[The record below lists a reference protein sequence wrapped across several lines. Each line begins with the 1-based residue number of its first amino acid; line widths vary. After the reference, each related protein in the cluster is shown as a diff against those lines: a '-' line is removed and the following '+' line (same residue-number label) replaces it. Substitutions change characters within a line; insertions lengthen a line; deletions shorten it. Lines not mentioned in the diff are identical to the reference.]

1 MPDPFE
7 LWLLA
12 WQSAVSHGME
22 QFIEAIPG
30 AAALPDW
37 RGRAEVFD
45 LSALPVLG
53 RVRTDLPTMLLLE
66 QREPTQSQET
76 PVLIVAPYAVHDA
89 SIGDFADSH
98 SVAQILSKEHPVAMT
113 FWKSANAQMRYY
125 GIDAYLSDLN
135 VAIDDLG
142 GCASLVGLCQG
153 GWLAAVYASRFPKK
167 ARKLVLVGRA
177 DRSCRDR
184 VADYPRL
191 VSLHTRGDRAI
202 YRDQRRDS
210 FRSYVARHVGGRIG
224 GRIQCGDRP
233 SG

>member
-12 WQSAVSHGME
+12 WQSAVSHRME

-37 RGRAEVFD
+37 RPRPEAVD

-66 QREPTQSQET
+66 QREPTQSRET

-113 FWKSANAQMRYY
+113 FWKSASAQMRYY

-142 GCASLVGLCQG
+142 G
-153 GWLAAVYASRFPKK
+153 
-167 ARKLVLVGRA
+167 
-177 DRSCRDR
+177 
-184 VADYPRL
+184 
-191 VSLHTRGDRAI
+191 
-202 YRDQRRDS
+202 
-210 FRSYVARHVGGRIG
+210 
-224 GRIQCGDRP
+224 
-233 SG
+233 